1 VVSEDAW
8 LEKISTK
15 NLKVNDKLP
24 KSPQDRVLAGYKIT
38 HTSQTPPD
46 PNISTDIELIHDE
59 ETFMVINKPSPL
71 PIHPCGR
78 FRKNTL
84 ITILK
89 LAFPETD
96 FKPTHRIDAN
106 TTGIIIIAKTKK
118 TATKIMRQF
127 EKRTTQKEYLALVN
141 GIIKEDRFVC
151 NAAIGTEKLSSG
163 GRRVELKGEKAETNF
178 KVIERFHNKNLTLV
192 LAKPKTGRTNQIRI
206 HLSHL
211 GYSILG
217 DNSYDNVEYLE
228 ENPLTYDTDKLFLHS
243 YSIEL
248 AHPIT
253 GLKVKYTA
261 PIPSKYNELYEK
273 KLN

>member
-1 VVSEDAW
+1 
-8 LEKISTK
+8 
-15 NLKVNDKLP
+15 
-24 KSPQDRVLAGYKIT
+24 
-38 HTSQTPPD
+38 
-46 PNISTDIELIHDE
+46 
-59 ETFMVINKPSPL
+59 MVINKPSPL

-89 LAFPETD
+89 LDFPETD

-127 EKRTTQKEYLALVN
+127 EKRTIQKEYLALVN

-217 DNSYDNVEYLE
+217 DNSYDSVEYLE